1 MLGVLDILLSALLLA
16 VAAVTQTVTEH
27 EDSDITQALSNYT
40 VDVSDLPLHGLQE
53 ERTLESSC
61 LIAVCIRIQVSGRAA
76 FAF

>member
-1 MLGVLDILLSALLLA
+1 MLGVLNLLLSALLLA
-16 VAAVTQTVTEH
+16 VAAATQTEH
-27 EDSDITQALSNYT
+27 EDFDITQALSSYT
-40 VDVSDLPLHGLQE
+40 VDVSNLPLHGLQE